1 MNNPR
6 LAGRY
11 AKSIIGLAVEQNE
24 LETVYADMKF
34 IRSVCRT
41 NPDFVSILKSPIFT
55 SDKKDKLI
63 ESITT
68 GRVCKLTDLFIK
80 LLIRKTRENA
90 LPEIAEAFIE
100 QYNQIKGIHRI
111 KLTTVTPASDEIRQ
125 AIIEKVQK
133 NTSISRIEMET
144 VVDADMIGGFKLEIG
159 DVLIDASIRRD
170 LNDIRKQFLS
180 NDYIHR
186 IR

>member
-11 AKSIIGLAVEQNE
+11 AKSIVGLAVEQNE
-24 LETVYADMKF
+24 LESVYADMKF
-34 IRSVCRT
+34 IRSVCST

-55 SDKKDKLI
+55 SDKKEKLI
-63 ESITT
+63 EAVTV
-68 GRVCKLTDLFIK
+68 GRVSRLTDLFIK

-90 LPEIAEAFIE
+90 LPEIAEAFIG
-100 QYNQIKGIHRI
+100 QYNEIKGIHRV
-111 KLTTVTPASDEIRQ
+111 KLTTAAPASDEVKQ
-125 AIIEKVQK
+125 VIIEKVRK
-133 NTSISRIEMET
+133 NTGITQIEMET
-144 VVDADMIGGFKLEIG
+144 SVDEDMIGGFKLEIG
-159 DVLIDASIRRD
+159 DVLIDASIERD

-180 NDYIHR
+180 NDYILK